1 MTERIKKIVVDF
13 FKQIFTW
20 WHRQTVGTF
29 IYTLFRGK
37 FVGKDEFGN
46 KYYSNSKGKR
56 WVIYKSTIESSRI
69 PPEWH
74 LWIHFL
80 SKNKPSDNLAK
91 FNWQKKHEEN
101 LTGTIKAYKPD
112 GALNSDSK
120 TDMKKYET
128 WNG

>member
-1 MTERIKKIVVDF
+1 MVDF

-29 IYTLFRGK
+29 IYTLFGGK

-80 SKNKPSDNLAK
+80 SKNKPSDNLTK